1 MPQDDCDPLEEEMA
15 ENSSNSHNDED
26 GNIHLHMDNS
36 QNLTIKNKILKSKVT
51 KPLRILNSTGAVED
65 TYVEAALN
73 FQQKPD
79 DPDMVYAQYV
89 ASKLKQF
96 SGKSRVLVEHA
107 INEVIFEAEMKLY
120 DVNYDQCNLNHNE

>member
-1 MPQDDCDPLEEEMA
+1 MSQDDGDPLDEGIA
-15 ENSSNSHNDED
+15 DNSSNSHNDE
-26 GNIHLHMDNS
+26 HMDNS
-36 QNLTIKNKILKSKVT
+36 QNLTIKNKILKSKAA
-51 KPLRILNSTGAVED
+51 KPLRILNSAGTVED
-65 TYVEAALN
+65 TYVEAAVN
-73 FQQKPD
+73 FQQKSD

-120 DVNYDQCNLNHNE
+120 DVNYDQCSLNHNE